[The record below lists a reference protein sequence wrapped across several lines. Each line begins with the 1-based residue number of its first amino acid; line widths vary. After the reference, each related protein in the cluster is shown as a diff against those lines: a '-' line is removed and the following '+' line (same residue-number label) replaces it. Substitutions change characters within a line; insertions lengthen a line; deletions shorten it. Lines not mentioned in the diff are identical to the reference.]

1 MLMVVRATP
10 THATKVS
17 PHFAATGREVD
28 LGILDTRFPLVQKSG
43 LSKEQHQENQKNLKE
58 SKEKTREIHN
68 RQKESTSI

>member
-1 MLMVVRATP
+1 MCLSWLYVLLQLMPQKCHHTLQPLVVN
-10 THATKVS
+10 
-17 PHFAATGREVD
+17 
-28 LGILDTRFPLVQKSG
+28 ILDTRFPLVQKSG